1 MCTYSQGIK
10 EIAWQEG
17 RQEGRLEGKQEGIAQ
32 TLQIYME
39 KNQTGLQEAMAYF
52 CYPESDFELYEG
64 LIIQNQKQTGK

>member
-1 MCTYSQGIK
+1 MILQ
-10 EIAWQEG
+10 
-17 RQEGRLEGKQEGIAQ
+17 QEGIAQ

-39 KNQTGLQEAMAYF
+39 KNQTGLHEAMASF